1 MCSTALKIY
10 ALHSIYGMET
20 ILKPSLAM
28 SSLVES
34 GMTAYVT
41 SRSASVNNSRLQLEL
56 GQPVVL
62 DVKAMDFKGRLP
74 ADPGILDGFFWD
86 DECILSPAHVQ
97 YVVECV

>member
-1 MCSTALKIY
+1 
-10 ALHSIYGMET
+10 MET

-28 SSLVES
+28 SS
-34 GMTAYVT
+34 
-41 SRSASVNNSRLQLEL
+41 SRVWNDSLGL

-86 DECILSPAHVQ
+86 DECILSPPRPVCCGVSMNA
-97 YVVECV
+97 